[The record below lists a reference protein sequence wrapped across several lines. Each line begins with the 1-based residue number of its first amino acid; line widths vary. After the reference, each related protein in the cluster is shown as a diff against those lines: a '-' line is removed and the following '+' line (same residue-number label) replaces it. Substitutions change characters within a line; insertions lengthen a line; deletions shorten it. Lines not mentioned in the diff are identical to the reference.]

1 MAGAAGNLSSLAY
14 QEANV
19 GDAREAVTL
28 ARSAYV
34 GAKGSASAT
43 TRALLAERIA
53 WSAARAGEARDAE
66 RALSTV
72 ETEYEHQRT
81 ADDPIWAY
89 WLDEGEINIMAG
101 RVWTQLERPLRA
113 VPILEQATAGYDDD
127 TGRETSL
134 YLTWLAE
141 SLLQANEAER
151 AADTA
156 SPI

>member
-1 MAGAAGNLSSLAY
+1 
-14 QEANV
+14 
-19 GDAREAVTL
+19 
-28 ARSAYV
+28 
-34 GAKGSASAT
+34 
-43 TRALLAERIA
+43 
-53 WSAARAGEARDAE
+53 
-66 RALSTV
+66 
-72 ETEYEHQRT
+72 
-81 ADDPIWAY
+81 
-89 WLDEGEINIMAG
+89 
-101 RVWTQLERPLRA
+101 LRA